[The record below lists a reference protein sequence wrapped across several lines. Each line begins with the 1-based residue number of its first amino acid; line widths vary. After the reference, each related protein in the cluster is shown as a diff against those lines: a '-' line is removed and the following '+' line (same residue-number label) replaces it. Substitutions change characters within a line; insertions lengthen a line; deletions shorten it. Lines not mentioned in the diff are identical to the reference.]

1 MVWSEWRSN
10 DWGWSVS
17 GRISKLFAIFAAAVV
32 GLSFIREAAAQ
43 AHQPAARR
51 ANGAMLVLADESA
64 NERAKRYADV
74 FRERLDGEARLL
86 EKLCHLPPEGHA
98 ALDKQKDSL
107 LRTFNEELIRALTS
121 SGPEGEKALLVAGQ
135 TLHVPRAFRLPRV
148 FQRETLCEILAQAIS
163 PQVPDAMAKLAAEKR
178 RLDERHRR
186 ADVLSRVASL
196 DSAVLLDGEQ
206 RDELVKLLTPDWK
219 TSWRRPLANN
229 PLFNPAIRAP
239 AALVA
244 PFNFASAPN
253 SSSGTS
259 GAVHDGPV
267 DISRIL
273 RPSQQAWWQALRE
286 PVKQRQEVVVVRRP
300 AARQAAA
307 KAAAR
312 QPVRQPAAGPVRAAQ
327 GGVDANVGV
336 QPVLEGQL
344 VVRRAA
350 ASEAEDSRLQALL
363 ERLVDDV
370 DLTCGLST
378 DQRQKLLLA
387 GKLDIQRQREG
398 QQEVAAAGQVQ
409 PGDVVQVVRI
419 AAALPMPSLE
429 VFTDAGS
436 RYQKFLHHR
445 LSDDQAQKLAAA
457 EHARED
463 FRWQAV
469 RETLLATL
477 IDARLTADQCDEL
490 ARRLDEWRA
499 TRKQV
504 SGESALGVLRF
515 AGLAVRR
522 WLPPLI
528 DKWQMPS
535 VSAALDS
542 LERNGIQF
550 EPAPA
555 EAGLLP

>member
-1 MVWSEWRSN
+1 MRH
-10 DWGWSVS
+10 SVALAVLS
-17 GRISKLFAIFAAAVV
+17 AAVLFSHV
-32 GLSFIREAAAQ
+32 PAQ
-43 AHQPAARR
+43 AQAPQPAARR
-51 ANGAMLVLADESA
+51 AAGAMLVLADEPA
-64 NERAKRYADV
+64 DERAKRYAEV

-86 EKLCHLPPEGHA
+86 EKLCRLPPEGHA
-98 ALDKQKDSL
+98 ALEKQKDSL

-163 PQVPDAMAKLAAEKR
+163 PQVPDAMVKLAAEKR
-178 RLDERHRR
+178 RLDERHCR

-253 SSSGTS
+253 SSSGAS
-259 GAVHDGPV
+259 GAVNDGPV

-273 RPSQQAWWQALRE
+273 RASQQAWWQALRE

-307 KAAAR
+307 PKAAAPR
-312 QPVRQPAAGPVRAAQ
+312 GAARPAPARQPAAPPPRAAG
-327 GGVDANVGV
+327 GGVDVNVGV
-336 QPVLEGQL
+336 HPVLEGQL

-363 ERLVDDV
+363 QRLVDDV

-419 AAALPMPSLE
+419 AAALPMPSLQ

-457 EHARED
+457 EQAREE

-469 RETLLATL
+469 RETLLASL

-490 ARRLDEWRA
+490 ARRLDDWRA

-504 SGESALGVLRF
+504 SGESALSVLRS
-515 AGLAVRR
+515 AGVAVRP
-522 WLPPLI
+522 WLPLLI
-528 DKWQMPS
+528 DKWQKPS
-535 VSAALDS
+535 ASAALDL

-550 EPAPA
+550 EPAQA